1 MSTRGLVLLLIT
13 CLCTVSG
20 NLLLR
25 SGLIRAG
32 GFGGSSGSLFGQLLK
47 LAMEPRFVSGFCLYG
62 ISALVWFAVISVED
76 LSTCYPV
83 LVSLTFVLVTL
94 GAVVFFGERISVP
107 KLIGIAV
114 ILAGVIVVSRS

>member
-25 SGLIRAG
+25 AGVVRAG
-32 GFGGSSGSLFGQLLK
+32 GFGFASGSLFSQLLK

-62 ISALVWFAVISVED
+62 ISALVWFAVISVEN

-83 LVSLTFVLVTL
+83 LVSITFVLVTL

-107 KLIGIAV
+107 KLIGVAV
-114 ILAGVIVVSRS
+114 ILAGVLIVSRS

>member
-1 MSTRGLVLLLIT
+1 MSIRGLVLLLIT
-13 CLCTVSG
+13 CFCTVSG

-32 GFGGSSGSLFGQLLK
+32 GFGVASGSLFSQLLK

-83 LVSLTFVLVTL
+83 LASLTFVLVTL
-94 GAVVFFGERISVP
+94 GAIVFFGERMSIP

-114 ILAGVIVVSRS
+114 ILAGVIIVSRS